1 MWQKLGEILNFN
13 NNDQNIKG
21 QVVLVAFPA
30 QQKQWC
36 TEYTT
41 PIIVVTIL
49 NQRIPVKQIIWY
61 RSFFNYLNLK
71 PIRNWKMILLI
82 FPLFFWPSYCKEFC
96 CNKPEQN
103 KI

>member
-21 QVVLVAFPA
+21 QVVLVAIPA

-36 TEYTT
+36 IEYTT

-49 NQRIPVKQIIWY
+49 NQRIPVKPQ
-61 RSFFNYLNLK
+61 LK
-71 PIRNWKMILLI
+71 TH
-82 FPLFFWPSYCKEFC
+82 
-96 CNKPEQN
+96 
-103 KI
+103 

>member
-36 TEYTT
+36 IECTT
-41 PIIVVTIL
+41 PIIVVKNTSKL
-49 NQRIPVKQIIWY
+49 QMIWY
-61 RSFFNYLNLK
+61 KQFVNQIKLK
-71 PIRNWKMILLI
+71 IH
-82 FPLFFWPSYCKEFC
+82 
-96 CNKPEQN
+96 
-103 KI
+103 